1 MLIGIVTYWS
11 LCFPHRSHTKKHRSH
26 RNEDFWSYE
35 AKWHYPAATGLSSK
49 EARQKG
55 VPKVDKAML
64 LRSVAVRLIDRNII
78 KIVEGDGNNIQKK
91 DIAKVSTFNVFCN

>member
-1 MLIGIVTYWS
+1 
-11 LCFPHRSHTKKHRSH
+11 
-26 RNEDFWSYE
+26 
-35 AKWHYPAATGLSSK
+35 
-49 EARQKG
+49 
-55 VPKVDKAML
+55 ML